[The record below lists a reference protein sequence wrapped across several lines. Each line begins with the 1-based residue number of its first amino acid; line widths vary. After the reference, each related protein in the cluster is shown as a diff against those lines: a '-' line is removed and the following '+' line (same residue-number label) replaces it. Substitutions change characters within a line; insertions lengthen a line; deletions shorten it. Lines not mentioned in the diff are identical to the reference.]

1 MQLLVLT
8 PGANSWFPPGSCVCE
23 AHPPCL
29 GAAFSPDPW
38 AAVQGEGPLWVGSHE
53 ILLGETVL
61 TMGSGAGAGSLG
73 LAPGLAIGT
82 GPGKVLPSAPSAP
95 LTFKDGTALALSCM
109 ADYGGP
115 VFPFLA
121 VGGYKGKPG
130 GPGGG
135 QRGGHMGQGQC
146 WERIVM
152 GSCCLG
158 VAGPSRGWR
167 GPWTC
172 HLLQLSPARSG
183 PLVCAWVPRSGP

>member
-1 MQLLVLT
+1 
-8 PGANSWFPPGSCVCE
+8 
-23 AHPPCL
+23 
-29 GAAFSPDPW
+29 
-38 AAVQGEGPLWVGSHE
+38 
-53 ILLGETVL
+53 
-61 TMGSGAGAGSLG
+61 MGSGAGAGSLG

-135 QRGGHMGQGQC
+135 QRGGRIGQGQW
-146 WERIVM
+146 WEGIVM

-158 VAGPSRGWR
+158 VAGPSRGWAFPCLLRSSGLCLGSQIWPLTKR
-167 GPWTC
+167 G
-172 HLLQLSPARSG
+172 RSG
-183 PLVCAWVPRSGP
+183 GGVRP